1 MASLYD
7 TQFLAIRYYSKHP
20 EVYRMADQIVDSYVS
35 TKKRAHRDK
44 YVSAARKLI
53 ASLWFH
59 PSDWFRFSTKRN
71 NYGKEKKQVWL
82 TPQVLTIFNH
92 MKEMKPELFQLV
104 FKAIPPALSKTGQG
118 MASIYCRS
126 YHFRKTLSMLRA
138 EDIILDPEEDR
149 ITLKNDDDCF
159 IPIPQ
164 EVKDQGWFQTTISTL
179 EKHSEVLSRASIKL
193 PDGTKMSMND
203 MTYFRRFK
211 GSMSTTGRLYAP
223 FENWRERDRL
233 SINFNGIP
241 AMSIDV
247 SSLNPIL
254 LLRMAH
260 RLDSEPEGLFKAVEN
275 PYHIPFWEHIPR
287 AVHKHVI
294 NMLFNCKTEATMIK
308 ACNSTHW
315 WIDDVGEI
323 QSETYNDKKTRQG
336 QPVFPGKS
344 EEIKRYIED
353 FKQWH
358 WCLKN
363 FIGTGIGNKLQF
375 VDSELILFI
384 LNAANRDNIPVLP
397 VHDEVVFPAVN
408 KDFMLIAL
416 IASFWHVL
424 GGAGEFGTL
433 KVKAKRLVCGEIE
446 EEVIELDLNRKGR

>member
-1 MASLYD
+1 MTGFYD

-20 EVYRMADQIVDSYVS
+20 EVYKMADQIVDSYVS

-44 YVSAARKLI
+44 YVHAARKLI

-59 PSDWFRFSTKRN
+59 PSDWFRFSTKRSH
-71 NYGKEKKQVWL
+71 YGAERKQVWL

-92 MKEMKPELFQLV
+92 MRAMKPEWFQLV
-104 FKAIPPALSKTGQG
+104 VKAIPPALSKTGRG
-118 MASIYCRS
+118 MAAVYCRS

-138 EDIILDPEEDR
+138 EDIIVDPEEDR
-149 ITLKNDDDCF
+149 ITLKNDDDCY
-159 IPIPQ
+159 IPIPR
-164 EVKDQGWFQTTISTL
+164 EVKEQGCFQATISTL
-179 EKHSEVLSRASIKL
+179 EKHSEVLSRASIRL
-193 PDGTKMSMND
+193 PDDANMSMND

-211 GSMSTTGRLYAP
+211 GSMSATGRLYAP
-223 FENWRERDRL
+223 FENWKERDRL
-233 SINFNGIP
+233 SIKFNGIP

-260 RLDSEPEGLFKAVEN
+260 RLDSEPQGLLKAVEN

-308 ACNSTHW
+308 GCNSTHW
-315 WIDDVGEI
+315 WIDDDGEV
-323 QSETYNDKKTRQG
+323 QSETYDGNKKRQG
-336 QPVFPGKS
+336 KPVFPGKS

-353 FKQWH
+353 FKRWH

-384 LNAANRDNIPVLP
+384 LNAANQENIPVLP
-397 VHDEVVFPAVN
+397 VHDEVVFPQSH
-408 KDFMLIAL
+408 KYFIYIAL
-416 IASFWHVL
+416 MDAFSDVL
-424 GGAGEFGTL
+424 GGAGQFGVL
-433 KVKAKRLVCGEIE
+433 KVREKCLVSGIVKE
-446 EEVIELDLNRKGR
+446 EAIELDLDEQAA

>member
-1 MASLYD
+1 MKGFYD

-20 EVYRMADQIVDSYVS
+20 EVYKMADQIADSYVS

-44 YVSAARKLI
+44 YVHAARKLI

-59 PSDWFRFSTKRN
+59 PSDWFRFSTKRSH
-71 NYGKEKKQVWL
+71 YGAERKQVWL
-82 TPQVLTIFNH
+82 NPQVLTIFNH
-92 MKEMKPELFQLV
+92 MRAMRPEWFQLV
-104 FKAIPPALSKTGQG
+104 VKAIPPALSKTGRG
-118 MASIYCRS
+118 MAAVYCRS

-138 EDIILDPEEDR
+138 EDIILDPEEER
-149 ITLKNDDDCF
+149 ITLKNDDDCY
-159 IPIPQ
+159 IPIPR
-164 EVKDQGWFQTTISTL
+164 EVKDQGWFQSTISTL
-179 EKHSEVLSRASIKL
+179 EKHSEVLSRASIRL
-193 PDGTKMSMND
+193 SDGTNMSMND

-211 GSMSTTGRLYAP
+211 GSMSATGRLYAP
-223 FENWRERDRL
+223 FENWKERDRL

-260 RLDSEPEGLFKAVEN
+260 RLDSEPEGLFTTVEN

-353 FKQWH
+353 FKHWH

-375 VDSELILFI
+375 VDSELILFV
-384 LNAANRDNIPVLP
+384 LNATNQENIPVLP

-416 IASFWHVL
+416 IAAFWHVL
-424 GGAGEFGTL
+424 GEAGEFGTL

-446 EEVIELDLNRKGR
+446 EEVIELDLNRRRR

>member
-1 MASLYD
+1 MSTFVD
-7 TQFLAIRYYSKHP
+7 TQFLKIQSYSKHP
-20 EVYRMADQIVDSYVS
+20 EVYRMADLIVDSYVA
-35 TKKRAHRDK
+35 TKKRVHRSK
-44 YVSAARKLI
+44 YVYSARKLV

-59 PSDWFRFSTKRN
+59 PSDLFRFSTKPS
-71 NYGKEKKQVWL
+71 YFAKQKKQVWL
-82 TPQVLTIFNH
+82 TNRVLTLFKH
-92 MKEMKPELFQLV
+92 MREMKPELFTLKVQ
-104 FKAIPPALSKTGQG
+104 AIPPGISKTGRG
-118 MASIYCRS
+118 MASVYCRS
-126 YHFRKTLSMLRA
+126 DYFNETLQMLTE
-138 EDIILDPEEDR
+138 EDIIYDSGEER
-149 ITLKNDDDCF
+149 ITYKTDDNEYVS
-159 IPIPQ
+159 IPKEIRKQ
-164 EVKDQGWFQTTISTL
+164 WSYKLVYSTL
-179 EKHSEVLSRASIKL
+179 ENHSEVLSKASISL
-193 PDGTKMSMND
+193 PDGTYVSEE
-203 MTYFRRFK
+203 TTCYIRRFK
-211 GSMSTTGRLYAP
+211 GSMTATGRLYAP

-260 RLDSEPEGLFKAVEN
+260 RLDSEPQGLFKAVEN

-384 LNAANRDNIPVLP
+384 LIAANRENIPVLP
-397 VHDEVVFPAVN
+397 VHDEVVFPEVN

-416 IASFWHVL
+416 IAAFWHVL
-424 GGAGEFGTL
+424 GEAGEFGTL